1 MKNEGIKPTS
11 RTDIN
16 KLSPVEIGRILAD
29 QRKRIGISQ
38 GDVARELGYVN
49 MNFISMI
56 ESGRSKIPMNRVD
69 DFVYAYRMNPEFI
82 LVILRVM
89 YPDILDSIL
98 RLANKIPKIFKG
110 FIKNND
116 EEIEEIFVKTR
127 DLLRAH

>member
-69 DFVYAYRMNPEFI
+69 DFVHAYRMNPEFI